1 MNATREYAI
10 RELAASLD
18 LDEGDSRVIN
28 LEKLLVNHAI
38 ENVPKKRG
46 PPAWDNCFFTDVYK
60 HKFLE
65 IRGYFRRSEDIRN
78 KIRDKVMKPTALFEM
93 KPWQIL
99 PDGPANKALEK
110 KIHEGIRKEY
120 FAKEQ
125 RNQEGF
131 FTCPRCKSKKTTYY
145 QLQTRSADEPMTTFC
160 SCLAC
165 DKNWKC

>member
-18 LDEGDSRVIN
+18 LDESDSRVIN
-28 LEKLLVNHAI
+28 LEKLLLNHAI

-46 PPAWDNCFFTDVYK
+46 PPAWDNRFFTDVYK

-78 KIRDKVMKPTALFEM
+78 KIRDKVMKPTALFEK
-93 KPWQIL
+93 KPWQLL

-110 KIHEGIRKEY
+110 KIQRPIFHFQRLCRVPVLLEETSTEPGLRTDPVTRGPRSI
-120 FAKEQ
+120 FA
-125 RNQEGF
+125 NGAP
-131 FTCPRCKSKKTTYY
+131 TCAYS
-145 QLQTRSADEPMTTFC
+145 LVAF
-160 SCLAC
+160 
-165 DKNWKC
+165 